1 MQALVHNKCAL
12 AHFTSGAIL
21 VVVLFR
27 SRMHARDT
35 YHPICTRS
43 FMLPYDA
50 VC

>member
-1 MQALVHNKCAL
+1 MQALVHNKCVL
-12 AHFTSGAIL
+12 VYLMSVAIL

-35 YHPICTRS
+35 YHPICTCG